1 MTDPGFGILKSELI
15 WEKGEGHVGSC
26 CDRIILV
33 GRGSSGYRRARAT
46 RQTQAGAN
54 PLVKHLRGKT
64 FLRHASTQD
73 SWDALSSMPSSI
85 PRLIFAS
92 EPEFESILSRWTD
105 RGRCVRLSIR

>member
-26 CDRIILV
+26 CDRIILVCPCV

-64 FLRHASTQD
+64 FFAARFYAGFLGRTILNAIEH
-73 SWDALSSMPSSI
+73 PS
-85 PRLIFAS
+85 PDFRK
-92 EPEFESILSRWTD
+92 
-105 RGRCVRLSIR
+105 